1 MAGQVNVEDF
11 EVFRQFRAALL
22 KFAQVVDKALA
33 HADGEIGRM
42 RSWLETEQGTFWQG
56 QLRKRREMVTQARD
70 AVRQK
75 KLYLD
80 STGRR
85 PSAVEEEKVL
95 AKCLRAVEEAEF
107 KIEAVKKALPRLE
120 KEAGIYRGGVSRL
133 MGDMTVEIPR
143 AVTLL
148 DRLAGSLEAY
158 VQIAAPSTG
167 GVGGGDMITGGEA
180 MSRGGEAVD
189 SAAVEEPE
197 KGKEETAEEGAAK
210 EGAGAAEEEHD
221 VTG

>member
-11 EVFRQFRAALL
+11 EVFRQFRATLL
-22 KFAQVVDKALA
+22 KFAQAADKALA
-33 HADGEIGRM
+33 HADGEIGRT

-56 QLRKRREMVTQARD
+56 QLRKRTEMVAQARD

-107 KIEAVKKALPRLE
+107 KIAAVKKAIPKLE

-143 AVTLL
+143 AITLL

-158 VQIAAPSTG
+158 VQIAAPSAGVAG
-167 GVGGGDMITGGEA
+167 GTETATGGETMA
-180 MSRGGEAVD
+180 RGGD
-189 SAAVEEPE
+189 LSEPPPMIQEDE
-197 KGKEETAEEGAAK
+197 KPAPKDPAKGEAEEGQ
-210 EGAGAAEEEHD
+210 EGRHVAG
-221 VTG
+221 